1 MLVVRVDTF
10 PVVVTTFG
18 DGFQDSDFASYR
30 DAHTAIVERRQPYVS
45 VVDTSALVTMPSL
58 SLRNS
63 VADFTRIYAEDVNRY
78 CIATEIVITNVA
90 VRTALAAMQWL
101 VPEETKVTLHAAL
114 RPAVSRALDA
124 VWTNQLETSAELL
137 AYHDEVMST
146 NSMPPARESGS
157 FARRALSSSIEGLL
171 RRARKVDER

>member
-45 VVDTSALVTMPSL
+45 VVDTSAL
-58 SLRNS
+58 
-63 VADFTRIYAEDVNRY
+63 
-78 CIATEIVITNVA
+78 
-90 VRTALAAMQWL
+90 
-101 VPEETKVTLHAAL
+101 ETKVTLHAAL